1 MVVWFVFTA
10 IAQPTLFLVG
20 DMFPTQLKNGQ
31 QTLRN
36 CFDFVTENYGFSS
49 DIKCNFSCLWL
60 LIISRTLSF
69 VEAPWCVVAYD
80 EDTGALPHQVS
91 RLYGG
96 YTTAD

>member
-1 MVVWFVFTA
+1 MTNLPHGSLVCVHCHSTA
-10 IAQPTLFLVG
+10 HLIPGGGHV
-20 DMFPTQLKNGQ
+20 P
-31 QTLRN
+31 LRN